1 MSAPDTPSPVEPGN
15 HRCGRRRRLGIAA
28 SVVAAATLIGVA
40 ALAFAH
46 GSERRHG
53 GPMDGVAMAGHF
65 EDHVMHVFSEVDA
78 TDEQK
83 SRIQSIV
90 QAATTDIRALHD
102 QHSGAREELKQILS
116 APTIDRARLESLRS
130 GHILL
135 ADQAS
140 QRLVTAIADAAEVL
154 TPEQRAEL
162 GRKMAERHERRH
174 GDDD

>member
-1 MSAPDTPSPVEPGN
+1 MSGPDTPSPVEPGN
-15 HRCGRRRRLGIAA
+15 HRCGRRRRLGVAT
-28 SVVAAATLIGVA
+28 SLVAAATLIGVA

-46 GSERRHG
+46 GGERRHG
-53 GPMDGVAMAGHF
+53 DPMDGAAMAVHF
-65 EDHVMHVFSEVDA
+65 EDHVMHVLSEIDA

-83 SRIQSIV
+83 SRIKSIV
-90 QAATTDIRALHD
+90 QAATTDVRALHD
-102 QHSGAREELKQILS
+102 QHAGAREELKQILS

-130 GHILL
+130 THILL

-162 GRKMAERHERRH
+162 GRKMAERHKRRH